1 MLRLMA
7 SDETR
12 RLRTGDVI
20 MNSSESTE
28 PAEPEGRHEQS
39 EPHFRDAL
47 GLIEMLHQRVQDEIR
62 KETHDHSAHGRFCT
76 VFNCIDGRCQRL
88 VHAWCE
94 RELGI
99 EYADTITIAGCD
111 SVLVTDPTEAER
123 AFKLAKISVDSHGA
137 RDAVIAG
144 HSSCAANKVS
154 NDQHRADVERAT
166 AAIAQRGLYRSVTG
180 LFVDV
185 DNNRVDFVCRIDA
198 EDGREKAV
206 A

>member
-1 MLRLMA
+1 MLRLTA
-7 SDETR
+7 SGGTR
-12 RLRTGDVI
+12 RKRTGDVI
-20 MNSSESTE
+20 MNSSESNE
-28 PAEPEGRHEQS
+28 AAQPGGRHEQG
-39 EPHFRDAL
+39 EAHFRDAL
-47 GLIEMLHQRVQDEIR
+47 GLIELLHQRVQDEII
-62 KETHDHSAHGRFCT
+62 KESHDHSAHGRFCT

-111 SVLVTDPTEAER
+111 SVLVADAAEAER
-123 AFKLAKISVDSHGA
+123 AFKLAKISVDAHGA

-144 HSSCAANKVS
+144 HSACAANKVS
-154 NDQHRADVERAT
+154 NDEHRADVERAA

-185 DNNRVDFVCRIDA
+185 DNKCVDFVCRIGA
-198 EDGREKAV
+198 EDGKEKAV